1 MTTPEGPSRRTFVLQ
16 TAVAAAAA
24 LGPGTLLAQAQESTG
39 DTVTKPLQGK
49 IAVVTGAAR
58 GIGRAISAR
67 LARDGADVMGID
79 IAGPVSSISEATPA
93 TRKDLEET
101 EALVK
106 SHGRR
111 FIPVVADVR
120 DIQAMRNASEKVEKE
135 WGKVDILVPNA
146 AIQNFKPF
154 AEMNDADWYDIINV
168 NLNGYA
174 NTARAFLGPMIQ
186 RQAGR
191 LIFIS
196 SGQGRMGT
204 KNAASYSASKWGV
217 IGLMKS
223 LALELGE
230 HHITSNAVIPG
241 IIDTALTRNP
251 TRWRALIAE
260 TGVRPPSH
268 PSESEAAAASKIH
281 IPLGVP
287 WLKPEDVAP
296 AVAFLAS
303 DDAAMVSGAAY
314 DVTGGTTA
322 HYTA

>member
-1 MTTPEGPSRRTFVLQ
+1 MTSLEDPSRRTFFLQ
-16 TAVAAAAA
+16 TTALAASL
-24 LGPGTLLAQAQESTG
+24 LGPASLVAHAQEG
-39 DTVTKPLQGK
+39 ADDTAPKPLQGK
-49 IAVVTGAAR
+49 IAVITGAAR
-58 GIGRAISAR
+58 GIGRAIATR
-67 LARDGADVMGID
+67 LARDGADIMGID
-79 IAGPVSSISEATPA
+79 IAGPVSPISEAVPA
-93 TRKDLEET
+93 TRRDLEET

-106 SHGRR
+106 SQGRR
-111 FIPVVADVR
+111 FISLVADVR

-154 AEMNDADWYDIINV
+154 SEMSDADWYDIINV

-174 NTARAFLGPMIQ
+174 NTARAFLGPMI
-186 RQAGR
+186 RRKAGR

-241 IIDTALTRNP
+241 IIDTALTRNT

-260 TGVRPPSH
+260 TGIRPPAH

-281 IPLGVP
+281 IPLDVP

-303 DDAAMVSGAAY
+303 DGASMISGAAY
-314 DVTGGTTA
+314 DVTGGSTA